1 MTGEENLADHKTDQV
16 KGKVQEFHEIL
27 DQMRMMH
34 QLGVIPIHCSDL
46 VVDRVS
52 YCVSLPGD
60 F

>member
-16 KGKVQEFHEIL
+16 VGKVQEFHEIL
-27 DQMRMMH
+27 DQMRMMQ
-34 QLGVIPIHCSDL
+34 QLGVIPIRCSDL

-52 YCVSLPGD
+52 LPGD